1 MRPIQRRQF
10 LESLSLGA
18 LGIFFT
24 GAGLLSSCVS
34 HKSSR
39 PNIIFILI
47 DDLGW
52 KDVGYHDSRL
62 YETPNIDKLAGEGM
76 RFAAAYAACP
86 VCSPTRSSILT
97 GKYPARLDQTDWIPG
112 RGNSPENKFLQVDD
126 LNHLPLEE
134 VTIAER
140 LKEAGYVTCHI
151 GKWHMGGEGHLPG
164 DQGFDINI
172 AGNERGSP
180 PSYYYP
186 YKRGDYQ
193 LKGLAATGEEGEYL
207 IDRISGEAVQFI
219 TDHQEQ
225 PFFLYLSHY
234 AVHTPR
240 QAKESLREYYEQKL
254 DNMPEP
260 EGPLYQDER
269 YNAATQL
276 VQNNPEYAGM
286 VQSMD
291 ESVGRVMRTLEEVG
305 MSEHTIIF
313 FMSDNGGLST
323 LPPDRTASTANT
335 PLRAGKGWLYEGG
348 IREPMIVKWPGV
360 TSPGSVCTVPVI
372 STDFYPTILEMA
384 RLEPEP
390 QQHQDGESLVPLLRG
405 GKSLGRDALY
415 WHYPHYH
422 GSNARPHGA
431 IRMGDYKLI
440 EFYED
445 MSVELYNLGR
455 DVEERNNL
463 AASLPEKTDALR
475 KRLHAWRKSVDAQM
489 PEPNPDYEPPGKPN
503 R

>member
-1 MRPIQRRQF
+1 MKNISRRRF
-10 LESLSLGA
+10 LRKVSLGA
-18 LGIFFT
+18 AGI
-24 GAGLLSSCVS
+24 AVSGLLSSCAEQ
-34 HKSSR
+34 KYSR

-52 KDVGYHDSRL
+52 KDVGYHVSRL
-62 YETPNIDKLAGEGM
+62 YETPNIDKLAEEGM
-76 RFAAAYAACP
+76 RFSAAYAACP
-86 VCSPTRSSILT
+86 VCSPTRSSIMT
-97 GKYPARLDQTDWIPG
+97 GKYPARLNQTDWIPG
-112 RGNSPENKFLQVDD
+112 RGDNPENKFLQVDD
-126 LNHLPLEE
+126 LNYLPLEE

-151 GKWHMGGEGHLPG
+151 GKWHMGGAGHLPE

-180 PSYYYP
+180 PSHYYP

-193 LKGLAATGEEGEYL
+193 LKELAATGQEGEYL
-207 IDRISGEAVQFI
+207 IDRISREAVQFI

-240 QAKESLREYYEQKL
+240 EAKESLREYYEQKL

-260 EGPLYQDER
+260 EGPVYKDER
-269 YNAATQL
+269 YNAVTQL

-291 ESVGRVMRTLEEVG
+291 ESVGRVMRTLEELDLANQ
-305 MSEHTIIF
+305 TILF

-348 IREPMIVKWPGV
+348 IREPMIVKWPEV
-360 TSPGSVCTVPVI
+360 TSPGSVCNDPVI

-384 RLEPEP
+384 RLELAPE
-390 QQHQDGESLVPLLRG
+390 QHQDGVSLVPLLRG
-405 GKSLGRDALY
+405 GTSPDRDALY

-445 MSVELYNLGR
+445 MSVEVYNLKQ
-455 DVEERNNL
+455 DLAEQHNL
-463 AASLPEKTDALR
+463 AASMPGKANTLR
-475 KRLHAWRKSVDAQM
+475 EQLHNWRTSVGAEM
-489 PEPNPDYEPPGKPN
+489 PQPNPEYTPG
-503 R
+503 